1 MSFATGFFNAGST
14 ILDENQQYIK
24 TKRAKDRDFLM
35 TYGVQAVTG
44 AKSKVNKYVTT
55 GMQLESMGLT
65 KDNIN
70 FIVDTSGP
78 QGLASLYSRVKDY
91 RPDQLSADVFNNM
104 VERTAEY
111 KPSGSSYEDSI
122 GKAFGLYKANVT
134 DDPAENEKISFWAA
148 LGFDPKAADSA
159 LDEQYIGGYTGRD
172 IKRIMGTAAPSMSA
186 PLAVD
191 FSALPILHSPT
202 TLEKYAQSTFKR
214 IELEAVAGLS
224 RMAPTP
230 EAFKALG
237 VGTDAYKRYEE
248 LKLAI
253 SKDDYATMVR
263 LVPTIKSKILD
274 YNDLTGGGLLNNPV
288 FNLEVPDFF
297 AEQKIA
303 KQNLIVERRARAIK
317 LFEGM
322 DGIVVPPIDELN
334 SYETKAEAEASGDN
348 FFILN
353 GKFASSLPEPVG
365 PNAKPNKIQNVG
377 GSIFPAEDL
386 SKVLDLDLMDP
397 TLAAAE
403 APTVAVE
410 DDFTGQI
417 AGIEVPDSNR
427 NQSKYNYFTGKYTNP
442 VVDQWY
448 TLTQDYLEKD
458 FTFEGKT
465 KAQINPYSNEAK
477 SYKTAIKPIEDLLK
491 EITDYLIA
499 DAKGGSEEDL
509 RKLSEEL
516 GANINAESED
526 VQSIIADLLNKFEG
540 KEVTTGVANAVAMGG
555 PVAVADAAVA
565 DAAVA
570 DAAVA
575 DAAVTNAAVTN
586 AAVTN
591 AAEVKPIVEEV
602 KPIVEP
608 IVEPIVTEE
617 IVETS
622 SDNVD
627 LVDKYSMERMLKNNE
642 PLGEGF
648 NPRGKDYRNP
658 ALVIANG
665 FMPFTELV
673 EVPVAPDDAI
683 NIQSYDTLKARLRD
697 GTIKQ
702 GDVVTGL
709 RGKNAYLI
717 DHSGF
722 GDVGRLSTIKFQQVM
737 SSLRPEARPAEQP
750 PNVQTETPGL
760 MTPTT
765 GGSGA
770 PNTISQAVPEG
781 LSEALLMYQEVLR
794 KPDLER
800 EPAQGAGRPPKNR
813 GLGNPFGNS
822 ADRDADAD
830 IRNPSRKAAYVDI
843 FLKALQTRPLSFAT
857 KEEALAWIESS
868 FPDSPFSVTEKG
880 TAAGTLFE
888 RFGL

>member
-1 MSFATGFFNAGST
+1 MSFATGFFNSAS
-14 ILDENQQYIK
+14 DEITKRQDYIR

-172 IKRIMGTAAPSMSA
+172 IKRIMGTAAPSMLA
-186 PLAVD
+186 PLSVD

-214 IELEAVAGLS
+214 IELEAVTNLS
-224 RMAPTP
+224 LMAPTGQ
-230 EAFKALG
+230 AALENLG
-237 VGTDAYKRYEE
+237 AGTDAYKRYQE
-248 LKLAI
+248 LELAI

-303 KQNLIVERRARAIK
+303 KQNLIVERRAKAIK

-386 SKVLDLDLMDP
+386 SKVSDLGLMDP

-410 DDFTGQI
+410 DNFTGQI
-417 AGIEVPDSNR
+417 AGIEVPDSDR
-427 NQSKYNYFTGKYTNP
+427 NKSKYNYFTGKYTNP

-458 FTFEGKT
+458 FTFEDQT
-465 KAQINPYSNEAK
+465 KAQINPYSEEAK
-477 SYKTAIKPIEDLLK
+477 SYKKAIKPIEDLLK
-491 EITDYLIA
+491 EITDYLLA
-499 DAKGGSEEDL
+499 DAEGGSEEDL

-540 KEVTTGVANAVAMGG
+540 KEVTTEAPPEVTKVKPEVANVVAMGD
-555 PVAVADAAVA
+555 P
-565 DAAVA
+565 
-570 DAAVA
+570 VA

-586 AAVTN
+586 AAVV
-591 AAEVKPIVEEV
+591 EPIVEA
-602 KPIVEP
+602 KVEP

-617 IVETS
+617 IVKTS

-673 EVPVAPDDAI
+673 AVPVTPDDAI

-800 EPAQGAGRPPKNR
+800 EPAQGAGRPPKDM
-813 GLGNPFGNS
+813 GLGNPFGN
-822 ADRDADAD
+822 RDEDANK
-830 IRNPSRKAAYVDI
+830 RNPSRKAAYVDI
-843 FLKALQTRPLSFAT
+843 FLKALRTRPLSFAT

-880 TAAGTLFE
+880 TAASTLFE

>member
-172 IKRIMGTAAPSMSA
+172 IKRIMGTAAPSMLA
-186 PLAVD
+186 PLSVD

-214 IELEAVAGLS
+214 IELEAVTNLS
-224 RMAPTP
+224 LMAPTGQ
-230 EAFKALG
+230 AALENLG
-237 VGTDAYKRYEE
+237 AGTDAYKRYQE
-248 LKLAI
+248 LELAI

-288 FNLEVPDFF
+288 FNIELPDFF

-303 KQNLIVERRARAIK
+303 KQDLMARDRERAIK
-317 LFEGM
+317 RAEGM

-334 SYETKAEAEASGDN
+334 SYATKAEAEASGDD

-353 GKFASSLPEPVG
+353 GKFATSLTLPDG
-365 PNAKPNKIQNVG
+365 PNAKPNEIQNVG

-386 SKVLDLDLMDP
+386 SKVADLGLMDP
-397 TLAAAE
+397 TPAAAE
-403 APTVAVE
+403 
-410 DDFTGQI
+410 DNFTGQI
-417 AGIEVPDSNR
+417 AGIEVPDSDR
-427 NQSKYNYFTGKYTNP
+427 NQSNYNYLTGKYTNP

-465 KAQINPYSNEAK
+465 KAQMNPYSEEAR
-477 SYKTAIKPIEDLLK
+477 SYKNAIKPIEDLLK

-540 KEVTTGVANAVAMGG
+540 KEVTTEAPPEVTKVKPEVASVLAMGD
-555 PVAVADAAVA
+555 P
-565 DAAVA
+565 
-570 DAAVA
+570 VA
-575 DAAVTNAAVTN
+575 DAAVTNAAEVEPIVE
-586 AAVTN
+586 AK
-591 AAEVKPIVEEV
+591 VKPIV
-602 KPIVEP
+602 KP

-617 IVETS
+617 IVKTS
-622 SDNVD
+622 SDDVD
-627 LVDKYSMERMLKNNE
+627 HVDEYSMERMLKNNE

-673 EVPVAPDDAI
+673 ALPVAPDDAF
-683 NIQSYDTLKARLRD
+683 NIISYDTLKARLRD

-709 RGKNAYLI
+709 RGSTYLI

-722 GDVGRLSTIKFQQVM
+722 GEVGTLSTIK
-737 SSLRPEARPAEQP
+737 LQP
-750 PNVQTETPGL
+750 PNVQTEGFATQGL

-822 ADRDADAD
+822 ADRAADANR
-830 IRNPSRKAAYVDI
+830 RNPSRKALYTDI
-843 FLKALQTRPLSFAT
+843 FLKALQTKPLAFET

-868 FPDSPFSVTEKG
+868 FPESPFSVAEKG
-880 TAAGTLFE
+880 RAAAVLYE
-888 RFGL
+888 RFGTVQVGEL

>member
-172 IKRIMGTAAPSMSA
+172 IKRIMGTAAPSMLA
-186 PLAVD
+186 PLSVD

-288 FNLEVPDFF
+288 FNIELPDFF

-303 KQNLIVERRARAIK
+303 KQDLMVRDRARAMQRV
-317 LFEGM
+317 EGM

-334 SYETKAEAEASGDN
+334 SYETKAEAEASGDD

-353 GKFASSLPEPVG
+353 GKFATSLTLPDG
-365 PNAKPNKIQNVG
+365 PNAKPNEIQNVG

-386 SKVLDLDLMDP
+386 SKVADLGLMDP
-397 TLAAAE
+397 TLADAE
-403 APTVAVE
+403 
-410 DDFTGQI
+410 DNFTGQI
-417 AGIEVPDSNR
+417 AGIEVPDSDR
-427 NQSKYNYFTGKYTNP
+427 NQSSYNWLRGKYSNP

-458 FTFEGKT
+458 FTFEGRT
-465 KAQINPYSNEAK
+465 KAQMNPYSEEAR
-477 SYKTAIKPIEDLLK
+477 SYKNAIKPIEDLLK
-491 EITDYLIA
+491 EITKYLLA
-499 DAKGGSEEDL
+499 DAEGGSEEDL

-540 KEVTTGVANAVAMGG
+540 KEVTTEAPPEVTKVKPEVASVVAMGD
-555 PVAVADAAVA
+555 P
-565 DAAVA
+565 
-570 DAAVA
+570 VA
-575 DAAVTNAAVTN
+575 DAAVTNAAEVEPIVE
-586 AAVTN
+586 AK
-591 AAEVKPIVEEV
+591 VKPIVEE
-602 KPIVEP
+602 VEP

-673 EVPVAPDDAI
+673 EVPVTPDDAI

-709 RGKNAYLI
+709 RGTEGYLI

-722 GDVGRLSTIKFQQVM
+722 GEVGTLSTIK
-737 SSLRPEARPAEQP
+737 LQP
-750 PNVQTETPGL
+750 PNVQTEGFATQGL

-800 EPAQGAGRPPKNR
+800 KPAQGAGRPPKDM
-813 GLGNPFGNS
+813 GLGNPFGN
-822 ADRDADAD
+822 RDEDANK
-830 IRNPSRKAAYVDI
+830 RNPSRKAAYVDI
-843 FLKALQTRPLSFAT
+843 FLKALQTRPLAFAT

-880 TAAGTLFE
+880 RAAATLFE

>member
-1 MSFATGFFNAGST
+1 MSFATGFFNSAS
-14 ILDENQQYIK
+14 DEITKRQDYIR

-172 IKRIMGTAAPSMSA
+172 IKRIMGTAAPSMLA
-186 PLAVD
+186 PLSVD

-303 KQNLIVERRARAIK
+303 KQNLIVERRAKAIK

-386 SKVLDLDLMDP
+386 SKVSDLGLMDP

-403 APTVAVE
+403 APTVE
-410 DDFTGQI
+410 GGDNFTGQI
-417 AGIEVPDSNR
+417 KGIDVPDSDR
-427 NQSKYNYFTGKYTNP
+427 NQSNYNYLTGKYTNP

-458 FTFEGKT
+458 FTFEGRT
-465 KAQINPYSNEAK
+465 KAQMNPYSEEAR
-477 SYKTAIKPIEDLLK
+477 SYKKAIKPIEDLLK
-491 EITDYLIA
+491 EITKYLLA
-499 DAKGGSEEDL
+499 DAEGGSEEDL

-540 KEVTTGVANAVAMGG
+540 KEVTTEVTNAVAMGD
-555 PVAVADAAVA
+555 PV
-565 DAAVA
+565 
-570 DAAVA
+570 
-575 DAAVTNAAVTN
+575 T
-586 AAVTN
+586 AVTN
-591 AAEVKPIVEEV
+591 AAEVEPIVEPIVEAKVKPIVKPIVE
-602 KPIVEP
+602 PIVEAKVEP

-617 IVETS
+617 IVKTS
-622 SDNVD
+622 SDDVD
-627 LVDKYSMERMLKNNE
+627 LVDEYSKERMLKNNE

-673 EVPVAPDDAI
+673 ALPVAPDDAF
-683 NIQSYDTLKARLRD
+683 NIISYDTLKARLRD

-709 RGKNAYLI
+709 RGNTYLI

-722 GDVGRLSTIKFQQVM
+722 GDVGTLSTIK
-737 SSLRPEARPAEQP
+737 LQP
-750 PNVQTETPGL
+750 PNVQTEGFATQGL

-800 EPAQGAGRPPKNR
+800 KPAQGAGRPPKDM
-813 GLGNPFGNS
+813 GLGNPFGN
-822 ADRDADAD
+822 RDEDANK
-830 IRNPSRKAAYVDI
+830 RNPSRKAAYVDI
-843 FLKALQTRPLSFAT
+843 FLKALQTRPLAFAT

-868 FPDSPFSVTEKG
+868 FPDSPFSVAEKG
-880 TAAGTLFE
+880 RAAATLFE

>member
-214 IELEAVAGLS
+214 IELEAVTNLS
-224 RMAPTP
+224 LMAPTGQ
-230 EAFKALG
+230 AALENLG
-237 VGTDAYKRYEE
+237 AGTDAYKRYQE
-248 LKLAI
+248 LELAI

-288 FNLEVPDFF
+288 FNIELPDFF

-303 KQNLIVERRARAIK
+303 KQDLMARDRERAIK
-317 LFEGM
+317 RAEGM

-334 SYETKAEAEASGDN
+334 SYATKAEAEASGDD

-353 GKFASSLPEPVG
+353 GKFATSLTLPDG
-365 PNAKPNKIQNVG
+365 PNAKPNEIQNVG

-386 SKVLDLDLMDP
+386 SKVADLGLMDP
-397 TLAAAE
+397 TLADAE
-403 APTVAVE
+403 
-410 DDFTGQI
+410 DNFTGQI
-417 AGIEVPDSNR
+417 AGIEVPDSDR
-427 NQSKYNYFTGKYTNP
+427 NQSNYNYLTGKYTNP

-465 KAQINPYSNEAK
+465 KAQMNPYSEEAR
-477 SYKTAIKPIEDLLK
+477 SYKNAIKPIEDLLK
-491 EITDYLIA
+491 EITDYLLA
-499 DAKGGSEEDL
+499 DAEGGSEEDL

-540 KEVTTGVANAVAMGG
+540 KEVTTEAPPEVTKVKPEVASVVAMGD
-555 PVAVADAAVA
+555 P
-565 DAAVA
+565 
-570 DAAVA
+570 VA
-575 DAAVTNAAVTN
+575 DAAVTNAAEVEPIVE
-586 AAVTN
+586 AK
-591 AAEVKPIVEEV
+591 VKPIV
-602 KPIVEP
+602 KP

-617 IVETS
+617 IVKTS
-622 SDNVD
+622 SDDVD
-627 LVDKYSMERMLKNNE
+627 HVDEYSMERMLKNNE

-800 EPAQGAGRPPKNR
+800 EPAQGAGRPPKNSR
-813 GLGNPFGNS
+813 PPKDMGLGNPFGN
-822 ADRDADAD
+822 RDEDANK
-830 IRNPSRKAAYVDI
+830 RNPSRKAAYVDI